1 MSVHSSPSKLQ
12 VALLAMLVLF
22 SPLAIDIYLPALPQI
37 SETFHVEHALAQDT
51 ITWFLFAM
59 GVGQLFAGPLADKLG
74 RRTVALGGISIYA
87 VSACLAWA
95 AQSIDMMLMARL
107 LQGLGACATSVA
119 AFATVRDLFGPEKSG
134 KMISYLNGAICFI
147 PALAPI
153 LGSWLTQEFGWRSNF
168 SFMAGFAVIVG
179 AILFFQMKETNPA
192 TEKVAVFKFERYW
205 SVLKTPSFIFHA
217 SLCLMA
223 MGVIISYVTSAPII
237 LIENLGLD
245 MDEFTFWFGLNAV
258 FNITAAFTAPKFM
271 DRFGTYKTLVV
282 GILLLGLAG
291 ALMLVLANQATA
303 LAFMFPIFLSSVGF
317 AWILGASAGKALEP
331 FGDRAGTA
339 AALLGLFQMSGSG
352 LLVGTM
358 QRLQLEPQ
366 VMIALQMFLIVPAL
380 FVLFGKA
387 GKSWHGAL
395 KQA

>member
-223 MGVIISYVTSAPII
+223 MGVILAYVTSAPVV
-237 LIENLGLD
+237 LMENLGLS
-245 MDEFTFWFGLNAV
+245 MNEFTFWFGINAA
-258 FNITAAFTAPKFM
+258 FNIIAAFTAPKFM

-358 QRLQLEPQ
+358 QRLQWEPQ

>member
-1 MSVHSSPSKLQ
+1 
-12 VALLAMLVLF
+12 MLVLF

-223 MGVIISYVTSAPII
+223 MAVILAYVTSAPVV
-237 LIENLGLD
+237 LMENLGLS
-245 MDEFTFWFGLNAV
+245 MNEFTFWFGINAA
-258 FNITAAFTAPKFM
+258 FNIIAAFTAPKFM
-271 DRFGTYKTLVV
+271 DRFGTYNTLVV

-380 FVLFGKA
+380 LVLFGKA
-387 GKSWHGAL
+387 GKSWHGVL

>member
-1 MSVHSSPSKLQ
+1 
-12 VALLAMLVLF
+12 
-22 SPLAIDIYLPALPQI
+22 
-37 SETFHVEHALAQDT
+37 
-51 ITWFLFAM
+51 
-59 GVGQLFAGPLADKLG
+59 
-74 RRTVALGGISIYA
+74 
-87 VSACLAWA
+87 
-95 AQSIDMMLMARL
+95 MLMARL

-223 MGVIISYVTSAPII
+223 MAVILACVTSAPVV
-237 LIENLGLD
+237 LLENLGLS
-245 MDEFTFWFGLNAV
+245 MNVFTFWFGINAA
-258 FNITAAFTAPKFM
+258 FNIIAAFTAPKFM

-387 GKSWHGAL
+387 GKSWHGVL